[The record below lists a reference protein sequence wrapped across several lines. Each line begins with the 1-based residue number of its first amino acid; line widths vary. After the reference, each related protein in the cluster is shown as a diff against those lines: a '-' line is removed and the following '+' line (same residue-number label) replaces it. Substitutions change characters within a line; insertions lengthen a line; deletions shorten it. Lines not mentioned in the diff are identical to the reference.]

1 VAVADGLGVLVG
13 VGVTVG
19 GRATRE
25 RSGQVQLMV
34 VNVAASAMIRIASF
48 PLPKYVAL
56 CLTV

>member
-25 RSGQVQLMV
+25 SSGQVQLMV
-34 VNVAASAMIRIASF
+34 VNVAASTMIRITSF
-48 PLPKYVAL
+48 LLPKYAAL